1 MNPEVTMSPSILRT
15 GAGKLCVRFLQVQVS
30 ERLTSAMALAA
41 VSASR
46 QVLRGTTG
54 IFTSHSASLL
64 SRAPALCARP
74 LNRRMTSQRKTD
86 HLERTANTFREE
98 IISPAKICGITNESS
113 TVKRVR
119 LAVENSEFTFK
130 AGQWGIEQHVL
141 QYIRRQEHAR
151 SPRANDAVAVLYF
164 GKVDFFIPGVPK
176 VGGFSICSSPGLL
189 EREGVLELAVK
200 YNLHPPAH
208 WIHAQCSLGSEVA
221 LRVGGEFFFDP
232 QASDSPVDLV
242 LIAGGVGI
250 NPLFSIL
257 LHVADLH
264 KALET
269 TGKGFQMG
277 SVRLYY
283 CAKNT
288 SELLF
293 KKNILN
299 LIHSFPGKITCSFH
313 VTQQSSEVC
322 TELQPFITE
331 GRISESHLA
340 NSVSRDHVCYIC
352 GPPPMIESVCKQ
364 LENLHVPREQIYF
377 EKWW

>member
-1 MNPEVTMSPSILRT
+1 
-15 GAGKLCVRFLQVQVS
+15 
-30 ERLTSAMALAA
+30 MALAA
-41 VSASR
+41 VSASC

-54 IFTSHSASLL
+54 IFTGQLASLL
-64 SRAPALCARP
+64 SRAPALCSCT
-74 LNRRMTSQRKTD
+74 LNSNRRTMTSQRKTD
-86 HLERTANTFREE
+86 HLERTANKFRQEV
-98 IISPAKICGITNESS
+98 ISPAKVCGITSESD

-119 LAVENSEFTFK
+119 LSIENSEFTFK
-130 AGQWGIEQHVL
+130 AGQW
-141 QYIRRQEHAR
+141 
-151 SPRANDAVAVLYF
+151 
-164 GKVDFFIPGVPK
+164 VDFFIPGVPK

-189 EREGVLELAVK
+189 EKEGVLELAVK

-208 WIHAQCSLGSEVA
+208 WIHTQCSLGSEVA

-232 QASDSPVDLV
+232 KATDSSVDLV

-269 TGKGFQMG
+269 TGRGFQMG
-277 SVRLYY
+277 SVKLYY

-299 LIHSFPGKITCSFH
+299 LMHNFPEKIRCSFH
-313 VTQQSSEVC
+313 VTQQSTPIC
-322 TELQPFITE
+322 PDLQPFITE
-331 GRISESHLA
+331 GRITESHLA
-340 NSVSRDHVCYIC
+340 NSVSRDHLCYIC
-352 GPPPMIESVCKQ
+352 GPPPMIEAMCKQ
-364 LENLHVPREQIYF
+364 LEDLHVPRERIYF